1 MSANDSASKTN
12 AGVAKSPNPPG
23 NDETALNNTQIW
35 GSVTNASPGQNSVH
49 YPATV
54 AYPYDPSQIA
64 TPAYDMGTYA
74 SATPLYQYS
83 PFQYPNDGYQ
93 QSYDE
98 NFQSGETLTGYDGS
112 SSQYPPY
119 SVPIDQN
126 SYFVGAQ
133 DGQTNAVYGKKQN
146 LSLFDTSS
154 ENYTAHWVSSTT
166 KIPADLK
173 VSPDHP
179 SDSVPGSNDFPSVN
193 WNETQTDSFTP
204 GAAGSGQNQTFNA
217 ASQVQQEALDQ
228 QLAQM
233 NLGYNVQQ
241 QQYTGFGYPGTGGNA
256 GQAWQANFP
265 PPDSRTDQN
274 NGQSNR
280 SSGFYGQTSNG
291 TGEFGASPGST
302 SQKASA
308 GAPGQAS
315 WAEMV
320 KKNGAHSGEIRH
332 QPPPTSAANG
342 GSGQNY
348 QGVQRNSQ
356 NFQRGNQ
363 SGQSQGVRNF
373 NSQRTYQ
380 NNNTGP
386 NGVNNR
392 QNNGLSRNS
401 YSAVSPNQQV
411 PYIPG
416 PYYGAQPQN
425 GLYNNRGNNGYNQ
438 RNNSMGQRIKQPQ
451 NVRPNVGYAGFN
463 NNRLGAAGPP
473 PGYNMPTEFNPFVPP
488 PPLIPL
494 GHRPTGNG
502 PGAGLQQPQGG
513 PLFAA
518 PPYIMFNP
526 AQQQFRYFNN
536 QQFIVRPEP
545 LMPSMY
551 PNDPYF
557 QMRFRPP
564 FDFDP
569 RFGPPMFSMPR
580 YRNRGNNQRN
590 GRGNKYQN
598 NRQPRPNSKS
608 DVNSVSPRD
617 DKENKKEGEKL
628 DEELAESVNRGPEF
642 ELGNG
647 PTPEPKGDIQIVEEK
662 KHDKNTAEKTSE
674 EEEFKFP
681 IENLEKE
688 EAAKENSNE

>member
-12 AGVAKSPNPPG
+12 TGVAKSPNPPG
-23 NDETALNNTQIW
+23 GDETALNNTQIW
-35 GSVTNASPGQNSVH
+35 GSVTNATSGQNSVH

-64 TPAYDMGTYA
+64 TPAYDMSTYA

-83 PFQYPNDGYQ
+83 PFQYTNDGYQ

-98 NFQSGETLTGYDGS
+98 NFQSGEALTGYDGS
-112 SSQYPPY
+112 SSQYPAY

-133 DGQTNAVYGKKQN
+133 DGQGNAIYGKKPGN

-166 KIPADLK
+166 NIPADLK

-179 SDSVPGSNDFPSVN
+179 SDSIQNSNDFPSVN
-193 WNETQTDSFTP
+193 WNETQADTFTS
-204 GAAGSGQNQTFNA
+204 GTAGSGQNQTFNA
-217 ASQVQQEALDQ
+217 NSQVQQQEALDQ

-241 QQYTGFGYPGTGGNA
+241 QQYTSFGYQGAGANT

-265 PPDSRTDQN
+265 PPDSRPDQN
-274 NGQSNR
+274 NGQPNR
-280 SSGFYGQTSNG
+280 NSGFYGQTSNG
-291 TGEFGASPGST
+291 SGEFGASPGST
-302 SQKASA
+302 PQKASA

-320 KKNGAHSGEIRH
+320 KKNGAHPGEVRH
-332 QPPPTSAANG
+332 QPPPTSASNG
-342 GSGQNY
+342 GNGQNY
-348 QGVQRNSQ
+348 QSGQRNNQ

-380 NNNTGP
+380 NNTGP
-386 NGVNNR
+386 SGANNK
-392 QNNGLSRNS
+392 QNNGSVRNN
-401 YSAVSPNQQV
+401 YSAVSPNQQI
-411 PYIPG
+411 PYLPG
-416 PYYGAQPQN
+416 PYYSTQPPQN
-425 GLYNNRGNNGYNQ
+425 GPYNSRGNNGYNQ
-438 RNNSMGQRIKQPQ
+438 RSNGMGQRFKQPQ

-463 NNRLGAAGPP
+463 NNHRPGAAGP
-473 PGYNMPTEFNPFVPP
+473 GYGMPTEFNPFVPP

-494 GHRPTGNG
+494 THRPGGNG

-513 PLFAA
+513 PLFAG

-536 QQFIVRPEP
+536 QQFLVRPEP

-569 RFGPPMFSMPR
+569 RFGPPMFNMPR
-580 YRNRGNNQRN
+580 YRGRGNNRGNN
-590 GRGNKYQN
+590 RGNKYQN
-598 NRQPRPNSKS
+598 NKQLRPNSKS

-628 DEELAESVNRGPEF
+628 DEELAESVNRGTEF

-647 PTPEPKGDIQIVEEK
+647 PTPEPKGDIQISDEK
-662 KHDKNTAEKTSE
+662 KADGVAASE
-674 EEEFKFP
+674 IPENEEFKFP

-688 EAAKENSNE
+688 EAAKEDKE